1 MNRWSPAN
9 VFWRF
14 RCGLPAGVISLRLPT
29 SSICFKR
36 ALLSAVGFT
45 GALPLRC
52 MAFVLVLWPRLCTRL
67 PVIVGGVLLLG
78 GESGVGVC
86 TSSSSARWFECPVR
100 GAGSASDDPIVCVD
114 PDRRCGQ
121 QANVAVQLMR
131 ESSVVIVENRKR
143 LSLASDSKKVIA
155 RAPEMPLLC
164 PSASVIAQPNH
175 RLWSSGNASGR
186 VETIAQSVRQ

>member
-29 SSICFKR
+29 SSTCFKR
-36 ALLSAVGFT
+36 ALLRAVGFT

-52 MAFVLVLWPRLCTRL
+52 MAFALVLWPRLCTRL

-86 TSSSSARWFECPVR
+86 TSSSSARWFRGPVK
-100 GAGSASDDPIVCVD
+100 GAGSASGDPIVLCRSVI
-114 PDRRCGQ
+114 
-121 QANVAVQLMR
+121 VAVNNKRMSQ
-131 ESSVVIVENRKR
+131 SSSCVRDRSRSLRIGNDCFEPPTPRK
-143 LSLASDSKKVIA
+143 
-155 RAPEMPLLC
+155 
-164 PSASVIAQPNH
+164 
-175 RLWSSGNASGR
+175 
-186 VETIAQSVRQ
+186 